1 MTESNSFTWKLAPRF
16 NWESIKP
23 FIEKAMLTSSII
35 IVNETK
41 EKASGPSLPKP
52 KTRRK
57 RSSSIS
63 KSEQRHLGKSWRVR
77 VLSGRYRQTLSK
89 VGKWSGRNKYQ
100 VAIGSPM
107 SYGGYVEKNT
117 ANITQALI
125 SEIPKVEKKLKSI
138 LRQQMESGIRIN

>member
-1 MTESNSFTWKLAPRF
+1 MTESNSFTWKLASRF

-35 IVNETK
+35 IVNEAK

-63 KSEQRHLGKSWRVR
+63 KSEQWRVR